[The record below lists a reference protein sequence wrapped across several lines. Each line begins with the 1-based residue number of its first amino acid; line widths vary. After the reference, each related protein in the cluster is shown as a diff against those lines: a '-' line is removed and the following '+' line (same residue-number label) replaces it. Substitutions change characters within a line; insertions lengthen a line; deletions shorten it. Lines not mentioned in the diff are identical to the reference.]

1 MEPTP
6 FEIHFPESALD
17 DLRRRLEHVR
27 WPIDP
32 GNEDWR
38 YGANRAY
45 LEELVAYWRDE
56 YDWRTHEA
64 TMNTFSHYKVDI
76 DGVPIHF
83 LREPGRGPN
92 PIPIILSHGWPWTFW
107 DFHDVVR
114 RLSDPAAYGGDPAD
128 SFDVIVPSLPGF
140 GFSTPLTQ
148 TGVGPVETADLWHRL
163 MTECLGYPRFAA
175 QGGDWG
181 AFITANLGHRHAP
194 SLIGVHLSMPALIG
208 VGLGAADPA
217 DYGPG
222 EEEWP
227 ERMKARMPTTRSH
240 LAVNQYDPQ
249 THAYGLHDS
258 PVGLAAWLISRRRH
272 WSDCDGDVESA
283 FSRDFL
289 LTTVMIYWLTE
300 SFVTSVRY
308 YWENRKTR
316 WSPPAH
322 DRQPAIEAP
331 TGLAVFPRELL
342 LYPRKFVERHANL
355 VHWSVM
361 ERGGHFAAAE
371 QPEALAGDVVE
382 MFRSL
387 R

>member
-1 MEPTP
+1 MPPTP
-6 FEIHFPESALD
+6 FEISIPQADLD
-17 DLRRRLEHVR
+17 DLQERLARTR

-32 GNEDWR
+32 GNDDWR

-45 LEELVAYWRDE
+45 LEELASYWRDG
-56 YDWRTHEA
+56 YDWRAQEA
-64 TMNTFSHYKVDI
+64 AINAFDHFRVTI
-76 DGVPIHF
+76 DDVPIHF
-83 LREPGRGPN
+83 IHERGRGPN
-92 PIPIILSHGWPWTFW
+92 PTPIILTHGWPWTFW
-107 DFHDVVR
+107 DFHDVIR

-128 SFDVIVPSLPGF
+128 SFDVVVPSLPGF
-140 GFSTPLTQ
+140 GFSTPLTK
-148 TGVGPVETADLWHRL
+148 TGVHPGTTADLWHTL
-163 MTECLGYPRFAA
+163 MTDVLGYERFAA

-181 AFITANLGHRHAP
+181 AFVTANLGHRHAP
-194 SLIGVHLSMPALIG
+194 SLIGVHLSMPALVG
-208 VGLGAADPA
+208 VGLLDVDPA

-227 ERMKARMPTTRSH
+227 ERMKRRMATTRSH

-258 PVGLAAWLISRRRH
+258 PVGLAAWLVSRRRH
-272 WSDCDGDVESA
+272 WSACDGDVESV

-289 LTTVMIYWLTE
+289 LTTVMLYWLTE

-308 YWENRKTR
+308 YWENRHAG
-316 WSPPAH
+316 WSPRVH
-322 DRQPAIEAP
+322 ERSPAIEAP
-331 TGLAVFPRELL
+331 TGVAVFPQELL
-342 LYPRKFVERHANL
+342 LYPRKLVARHANL

-371 QPEALAGDVVE
+371 QPEALARDVAE
-382 MFRSL
+382 MFRAL

>member
-1 MEPTP
+1 MNATP
-6 FEIHFPESALD
+6 FEISIPETALE
-17 DLRRRLEHVR
+17 DLRQRLRNTR

-32 GNEDWR
+32 GNDDWR

-45 LEELVAYWRDE
+45 LEELVAYWIE
-56 YDWRTHEA
+56 GYDWRIHEA
-64 TMNTFSHYKVDI
+64 AMNRFSHYRTEI

-83 LREPGRGPN
+83 IKEPGRGPD

-107 DFHDVVR
+107 DFHDVIR

-140 GFSTPLTQ
+140 GFSTPLTK
-148 TGVGPVETADLWHRL
+148 TGVDPVATSGLWHRL

-181 AFITANLGHRHAP
+181 AFVTANLGHRYAG

-208 VGLGAADPA
+208 VGLADTDPA

-227 ERMKARMPTTRSH
+227 ERMRKRMATTRSH

-249 THAYGLHDS
+249 THAFGLHDS

-272 WSDCDGDVESA
+272 WSDCGGEVESV

-308 YWENRKTR
+308 YWENRKAQ
-316 WSPPAH
+316 WSPRAH
-322 DRQPAIEAP
+322 DRVPAIEAP
-331 TGLAVFPRELL
+331 TGVAVFPGELL
-342 LYPRKFVERHANL
+342 LYPRKLVARHANL

-371 QPEALAGDVVE
+371 QPEALAGDVAK